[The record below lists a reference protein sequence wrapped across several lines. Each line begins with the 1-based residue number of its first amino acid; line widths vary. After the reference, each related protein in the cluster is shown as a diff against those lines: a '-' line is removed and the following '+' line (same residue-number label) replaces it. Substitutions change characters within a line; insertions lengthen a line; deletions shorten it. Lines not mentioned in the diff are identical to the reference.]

1 MSPRRH
7 KLADALAQRPGLD
20 RDPGPERGH
29 SFLLAPGERHIAI
42 HRFVSLPYLRPQ
54 SSMAALP
61 TASPGTR
68 GLSLDPPCALDPAVS
83 LPATCAGPG
92 PGPGPIATER
102 VGAGGSPTTR
112 GACASRT
119 VNGSPSPRASSDK
132 NRFSSNSEYTS
143 RAVQAV
149 TGKTCIYTHDNNVGS
164 HSPHTAAVEM
174 RNHRISL
181 ERFPSLHW
189 SCPRRWF
196 PALP

>member
-1 MSPRRH
+1 MSPRAGGEPRRLLSQRAVRAVLGLTRAPVGRFYIH
-7 KLADALAQRPGLD
+7 RKTVGRRECRPAAFPWAATAGQRPSA
-20 RDPGPERGH
+20 R
-29 SFLLAPGERHIAI
+29 
-42 HRFVSLPYLRPQ
+42 LPKQ
-54 SSMAALP
+54 
-61 TASPGTR
+61 
-68 GLSLDPPCALDPAVS
+68 
-83 LPATCAGPG
+83 PG

-102 VGAGGSPTTR
+102 VGAGGSPTTH
-112 GACASRT
+112 GAGASRT

-149 TGKTCIYTHDNNVGS
+149 AGKTCIYTHDNNVGS